1 MKWSKKQQAEWDRK
15 NRVKHEGH
23 AVNSEETAE
32 ERRLWERQEAAFEK
46 LKKNPALLRTMI
58 NLKDK

>member
-23 AVNSEETAE
+23 AVNNEEE
-32 ERRLWERQEAAFEK
+32 LWAKQEAAFEK
-46 LKKNPALLRTMI
+46 LKNNPELLRVIKRM
-58 NLKDK
+58 KDR

>member
-23 AVNSEETAE
+23 AVNNEEA
-32 ERRLWERQEAAFEK
+32 LWAKQGAAFEK
-46 LKKNPALLRTMI
+46 LKKNPALLRAMI

>member
-1 MKWSKKQQAEWDRK
+1 MKWSKKQQAKWDKK
-15 NRVKHEGH
+15 NMDKSTGH
-23 AVNSEETAE
+23 AVNNEEELWRKQE
-32 ERRLWERQEAAFEK
+32 EAFEK

>member
-1 MKWSKKQQAEWDRK
+1 MKWSKKQQAKWDKK
-15 NRVKHEGH
+15 NMDKSTGH
-23 AVNSEETAE
+23 AVNNEEE
-32 ERRLWERQEAAFEK
+32 LWAKQEAAFEK